1 MSNQKFGVT
10 GTTFLILCLR
20 IAQCFGVYFT
30 HVHRRRLGQ
39 SVYAM
44 GDSGEKKSRCSN
56 ARVAPAH
63 MFTHM
68 TKMP

>member
-10 GTTFLILCLR
+10 GMTFFIVCFG
-20 IAQCFGVYFT
+20 IAQCFGVYST

-44 GDSGEKKSRCSN
+44 GDSGEKKSRWSN
-56 ARVAPAH
+56 ARVAPAD